1 MKAKDKKKVGILG
14 GTFNPIHRGHIELG
28 LQIQQAF
35 QMEKVLYILSA
46 HPPHKTNLKVVSME
60 LRWQMLERALKP
72 FPQLEPC
79 DLEMKRHT
87 KSWTIDTI
95 KELKIKYPGTQFF
108 FISGSEGFLRIRT
121 WKDYQTLLHSLPFI
135 VVLRDPEHRQ
145 AVEHLLKEE
154 SIMPSPPVHI
164 FSYESD
170 KLSISSTLIREKIKQ
185 SQQIDGFVEE
195 EVKKIMEEYKLY
207 ES

>member
-1 MKAKDKKKVGILG
+1 
-14 GTFNPIHRGHIELG
+14 
-28 LQIQQAF
+28 
-35 QMEKVLYILSA
+35 MEKVLYILSA
-46 HPPHKTNLKVVSME
+46 HPPHKTNLKVVPME
-60 LRWQMLERALKP
+60 LRWKMLESALKP
-72 FPQLEPC
+72 FPQLVPC
-79 DLEMKRHT
+79 DLEMKRRT

-95 KELKIKYPGTQFF
+95 KELKTKYPAARFY

-135 VVLRDPEHRQ
+135 VALRSPGHRQ
-145 AVEHLLKEE
+145 AIEGLLKE
-154 SIMPSPPVHI
+154 INLMPPPTVHI

-170 KLSISSTLIREKIKQ
+170 KLAVSSTFIRGKIKQ